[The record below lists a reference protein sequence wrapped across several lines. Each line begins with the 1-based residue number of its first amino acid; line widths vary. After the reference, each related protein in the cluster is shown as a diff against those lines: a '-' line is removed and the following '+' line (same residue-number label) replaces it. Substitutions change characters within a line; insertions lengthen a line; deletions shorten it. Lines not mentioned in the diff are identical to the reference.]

1 MEIPT
6 LSTFTGIGVIVTAI
20 GVIVAVAQIA
30 FLIYKNVFDN
40 ISLRRRDTIRA
51 YNRIYRQ
58 MSELKDVFKS
68 VSGDSAF
75 KAEPIKTSNELSNKV
90 MDYLTQ
96 IESFAVGIKLKVYTF
111 DVFER
116 LTSEDIC
123 KNLTVLIDYIEFKR
137 EETHYDKLFD
147 ESWELINEIKSIQYC
162 KKNNIKPKHGMYKRK
177 RTNGK

>member
-6 LSTFTGIGVIVTAI
+6 LNIITAIGVIVTAI

-30 FLIYKNVFDN
+30 FLIYKNVSDN
-40 ISLRRRDTIRA
+40 VSLRRRDTIRA

-58 MSELKDVFKS
+58 MSELKGVFKDIT
-68 VSGDSAF
+68 GDTAF
-75 KAEPIKTSNELSNKV
+75 NAESIKTSNELSNKV

-123 KNLTVLIDYIEFKR
+123 KNLTVLIKYIEYKR
-137 EETHYDKLFD
+137 NETNYNKLFD
-147 ESWELINEIKSIQYC
+147 ESWALIHEIEYIQDC
-162 KKNNIKPKHGMYKRK
+162 KRNNIKPKHDMYKH
-177 RTNGK
+177 TTH

>member
-1 MEIPT
+1 MEILT
-6 LSTFTGIGVIVTAI
+6 SNTITTIGVIVTAI

-30 FLIYKNVFDN
+30 FLIYKNVSDN
-40 ISLRRRDTIRA
+40 RSLRRRDTIRA

-58 MSELKDVFKS
+58 MSKLKGVFKDI
-68 VSGDSAF
+68 SGDTAF
-75 KAEPIKTSNELSNKV
+75 KADPIKTSDELSNKV

-123 KNLTVLIDYIEFKR
+123 KNLNSLIEYIEFKR
-137 EETHYDKLFD
+137 DDTHYSKLFD
-147 ESWELINEIKSIQYC
+147 ESWALIHEIKYIQDC
-162 KKNNIKPKHGMYKRK
+162 KRINKKPKHGMYKRSK
-177 RTNGK
+177 N